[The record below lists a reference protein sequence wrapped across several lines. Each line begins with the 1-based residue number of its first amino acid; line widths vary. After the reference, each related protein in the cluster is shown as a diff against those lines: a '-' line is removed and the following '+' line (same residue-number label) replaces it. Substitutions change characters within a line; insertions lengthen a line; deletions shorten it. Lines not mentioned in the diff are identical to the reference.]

1 MTKERLT
8 SKVDKEP
15 RRIRL
20 ATRPID
26 AANVFLYH
34 KTTQR
39 SIYDEALEAVSDCDD
54 VLLWNAERYI
64 TETSV
69 ANVIVNI
76 DGELFTPPVSCG
88 LLGGTFRQWLLQQ
101 GEIRERAIHVDEL
114 AEIKSLTLINSV
126 RGRIDAQICRD

>member
-1 MTKERLT
+1 MHGVHPTG
-8 SKVDKEP
+8 
-15 RRIRL
+15 
-20 ATRPID
+20 
-26 AANVFLYH
+26 
-34 KTTQR
+34 TTQR
-39 SIYDEALEAVSDCDD
+39 SIYDEALESVSDCDD

-101 GEIRERAIHVDEL
+101 GEIRERAIHLGEL

-126 RGRIDAQICRD
+126 RGRIDAQLCRD